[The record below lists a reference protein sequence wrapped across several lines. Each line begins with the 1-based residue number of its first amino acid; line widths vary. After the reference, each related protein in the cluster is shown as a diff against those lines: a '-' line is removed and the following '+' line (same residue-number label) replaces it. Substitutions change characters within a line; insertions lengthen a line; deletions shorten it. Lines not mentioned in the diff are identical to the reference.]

1 MKSENSCFKQQA
13 CGFGLVCC
21 PFPKFVAG
29 DFVLSSF
36 IECLQ
41 KDFCASISFDMS
53 ANFRTFAL
61 SALFL
66 LANDDEDDDVV

>member
-1 MKSENSCFKQQA
+1 V
-13 CGFGLVCC
+13 GLVWSAA
-21 PFPKFVAG
+21 PSQNLVAG

-41 KDFCASISFDMS
+41 KDFCASISFDIS